1 MMQKT
6 ACTSIAQEKRT
17 RLLDRCRHLSMSSVN
32 SGKCVAPC
40 RRARWIAHST
50 ARPRLSTAA
59 APSPVARCDTGGA
72 TRVPLG
78 SLHVTTDAHL
88 KASVASGLEAYR
100 QNRAAKVVDRREAV
114 NRTSA
119 DISIQGYFGEFM
131 LARLFGMSMKPLLEP
146 SCRSGLTEKGFDGTL
161 RPEMWRIDVKVS
173 NADTG
178 KLRVGA
184 RKGANRPDLYA
195 LFVYVNYEAGKP
207 LDSPDLPAPVLR
219 FEGFVPAGVVFD
231 PRYLSRDGSAY
242 WVPTDRLVSREAL
255 WAMVESGHSTG
266 LRRYAARP

>member
-1 MMQKT
+1 MMQKA
-6 ACTSIAQEKRT
+6 ACASIGSEKKAH
-17 RLLDRCRHLSMSSVN
+17 LLDRCRRLSVSPVN
-32 SGKCVAPC
+32 GKCVAPW

-50 ARPRLSTAA
+50 ARPRLSTTP
-59 APSPVARCDTGGA
+59 APLPVPRCDSSSA
-72 TRVPLG
+72 AHVPLR
-78 SLHVTTDAHL
+78 SLHVTLDKHL
-88 KASVASGLEAYR
+88 KASVSSGLKAYH
-100 QNRAAKVVDRREAV
+100 QNRDARVVDRREAT
-114 NRTSA
+114 NRTSV

-131 LARLFGMSMKPLLEP
+131 LARLFGMSTKPLLEP

-161 RPEMWRIDVKVS
+161 RPEMWKIDVKVS

-184 RKGANRPDLYA
+184 RKGANQPDLYA

-219 FEGFVPAGVVFD
+219 FDGFVPAAVVFD
-231 PRYLSRDGSAY
+231 PQYLSKDGKAY
-242 WVPTDRLVSREAL
+242 WVPTDRLMSREAL
-255 WAMVESGHSTG
+255 WAMVESGHGMG